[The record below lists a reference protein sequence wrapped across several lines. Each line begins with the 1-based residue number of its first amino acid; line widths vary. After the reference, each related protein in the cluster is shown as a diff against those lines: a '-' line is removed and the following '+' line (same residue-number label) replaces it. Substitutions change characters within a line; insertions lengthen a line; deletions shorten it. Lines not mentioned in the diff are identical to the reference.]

1 MTFRAAVCWVLTV
14 ALGILVIFLLV
25 ANGYAQ
31 GRHTPCVWVTD
42 EECVPSRSQNWVTD
56 DSCDARSRRAPAPRG
71 SRRGRDWPP
80 VDASESRSGR
90 GWQSAPAVDR
100 TPARPAAGGITVH
113 AVLCGVPRDRWA
125 ATVQRASG
133 IVVASGGRPFL
144 IGQTVEGCPRSFE
157 DLARVR
163 LPAGGLYF
171 GVYGQGQPVR
181 DICGGAAVGCA
192 EMGGSLGFAAI
203 GGAWWNPITIAHEA
217 GHMFGLDH
225 SREPDD
231 LMAPSHMDAN
241 VFASDAYLRAQARWR
256 GGSAAYRGPRRIVR

>member
-1 MTFRAAVCWVLTV
+1 MTFKGALCW
-14 ALGILVIFLLV
+14 AILLLV

-31 GRHTPCVWVTD
+31 GRRESCEWITD
-42 EECVPSRSQNWVTD
+42 EECRPVSARREGCDTRSGRPS
-56 DSCDARSRRAPAPRG
+56 PAPR
-71 SRRGRDWPP
+71 RGREDWPP
-80 VDASESRSGR
+80 ANEWQARPGR
-90 GWQSAPAVDR
+90 GWQGTPASDR
-100 TPARPAAGGITVH
+100 TPARPSGGGITLH
-113 AVLCGVPRDRWA
+113 AVLCGVSQGQWA

-133 IVVASGGRPFL
+133 IVVASGGRPFVV
-144 IGQTVEGCPRSFE
+144 GQAVEGCPRSFE
-157 DLARVR
+157 ELARFR

-192 EMGGSLGFAAI
+192 EMNGTLGFAAI

-225 SREPDD
+225 SRESDD
-231 LMAPSHMDAN
+231 LMAPSHADAN

-256 GGSAAYRGPRRIVR
+256 GGEAAYRGPRRIVR